1 MKRRILVIALFIA
14 FSTQAQLIPNFGGE
28 RAGLSALSFL
38 KNDIS
43 PRSLGMAGASTALN
57 GDGYSILQNPAGMYE
72 LEGQAWTLTN
82 SFLGAGINQAFI
94 SAIFPLKNKT
104 SAIGA
109 SINTLTTGAIEE
121 RTEFQPFG
129 TGRLV
134 YGTNMAVAA
143 SYSQQLSDQ
152 FSLGVTLKYVYENL
166 ADFTNHTITTDVG
179 FLYKLDVRDL
189 QFAVLLKNFGGNSN
203 LSGSFLA
210 SSFNRSTVA
219 NLEKNTLPNVFSIGV
234 SITAWENEHH
244 HLLGAFQLN
253 HPNDN
258 SENYRLGLEYD
269 YLKLLFVRGGLKMNV
284 KGQAY
289 PTMGVGVKTNI
300 GAHSLFIDYATN
312 PTEYLGWQHLIGL
325 NFNINRMER

>member
-1 MKRRILVIALFIA
+1 MKRRILAIALFIA
-14 FSTQAQLIPNFGGE
+14 FNTQAQLIPNFGGE

-57 GDGYSILQNPAGMYE
+57 GDGYSILHNPAGMYE
-72 LEGQAWTLTN
+72 LDGQAWTMTN
-82 SFLGAGINQAFI
+82 SFLGAGINQAFL

-109 SINTLTTGAIEE
+109 SINALTTGAIEE

-129 TGRLV
+129 TGRVV
-134 YGTNMAVAA
+134 YGTNMAVGA
-143 SYSQQLSDQ
+143 SYSQQLSEQ
-152 FSLGVTLKYVYENL
+152 FSLGLSLKYVYENL
-166 ADFTNHTITTDVG
+166 ADFTNHTLSADIG

-189 QFAVLLKNFGGNSN
+189 QFAVLLKNFGGNSS
-203 LSGSFLA
+203 LSGSYLA
-210 SSFNRSTVA
+210 SSFNRNTVA

-244 HLLGAFQLN
+244 HIMGAFQLN

-258 SENYRLGLEYD
+258 SENYRLGVEYD
-269 YLKLLFVRGGLKMNV
+269 YLNLLFVRSGVKMNV
-284 KGQAY
+284 KGQSY
-289 PTMGVGVKTNI
+289 PTMGVGIRTNI
-300 GAHSLFIDYATN
+300 GAHSLYIDYATN